1 MKNNRCPPLAV
12 DNRKCRVCDCAMRP
26 EATSSSHA
34 CTPTPKNC
42 PSKWWMNES
51 ADTHETNKENGA
63 LSISS
68 DTYRKCNDMCML
80 PRNDGYTLSTT
91 TDETGCQT
99 CACVDSEPCR
109 IIT

>member
-1 MKNNRCPPLAV
+1 
-12 DNRKCRVCDCAMRP
+12 MRL

-42 PSKWWMNES
+42 PSKWWMNTS
-51 ADTHETNKENGA
+51 ADTHETNTGNGA
-63 LSISS
+63 LPISG
-68 DTYRKCNDMCML
+68 DTYRKFNDMCML
-80 PRNDGYTLSTT
+80 LCHDGDTLSTT
-91 TDETGCQT
+91 TNETGCQT